1 MIFPH
6 SAQKISLILI
16 DFLFYDFTLKIMAFF
31 TDLCYTDSSYLKKKC
46 TEKRLY
52 IYIIV

>member
-6 SAQKISLILI
+6 SAQKISLILM

-31 TDLCYTDSSYLKKKC
+31 TDLCYTDSSYLKEKNAQKKC
-46 TEKRLY
+46 Y
-52 IYIIV
+52 I